1 MLDIK
6 VAPRYAKSLLDLG
19 IEQNILEQLYNDMQ
33 LIHLIC
39 KENPELVLLLRS
51 PIVRSDKKESIL
63 KEVFFNN
70 LSITSTTFITLIIK
84 KKREAILYAIA
95 SAFVNLYKKHHNIK
109 TAKVTTAV
117 PLNETQRTKIVT
129 LLEKSENA
137 TIELNEVVNPEI
149 IGGMIL
155 RVEDRQID
163 ESIRR
168 KLSNLEM
175 EFDDNPYVKEF

>member
-19 IEQNILEQLYNDMQ
+19 IEQNTLEELFSDMN
-33 LIHLIC
+33 LISLVC
-39 KENPELVLLLRS
+39 KENPELILLLKS

-63 KEVFFNN
+63 KEVFFNS
-70 LSITSTTFITLIIK
+70 LSLTSTTFITLILK
-84 KKREAILYAIA
+84 KKREAILYSIA
-95 SAFVNLYKKHHNIK
+95 ESFIGLYKNHHNIK
-109 TAKVTTAV
+109 TAKVTTAIALTEV
-117 PLNETQRTKIVT
+117 QKEKLVS

-137 TIELNEVVNPEI
+137 TIELNEIVNPEI

-155 RVEDRQID
+155 RVDDRQID

-168 KLSNLEM
+168 KLNNLEM
-175 EFDDNPYVKEF
+175 EFDDNPYVKEY

>member
-6 VAPRYAKSLLDLG
+6 VAPRYAKSLIDIG
-19 IEQNILEQLYNDMQ
+19 IEQNLLEQLYKDMQ

-39 KENPELVLLLRS
+39 KENPELVLLLKS

-63 KEVFFNN
+63 KEVFFNS
-70 LSITSTTFITLIIK
+70 LSITSTTFIVLILK
-84 KKREAILYAIA
+84 KKREAILDAIA
-95 SAFVNLYKKHHNIK
+95 SSFISLYKAHHNIK
-109 TAKVTTAV
+109 IAKVTTAI
-117 PLNETQRTKIVT
+117 PLNETQKAKLIN

-137 TIELNEVVNPEI
+137 TIELNEIVNPEI
-149 IGGMIL
+149 IGGMVL

-168 KLSNLEM
+168 KLANLEM
-175 EFDDNPYVKEF
+175 EFDDNPYVKEY